1 MYERRLKGNGVR
13 VSNCPAAVSRPYIGR
28 EQESHLPKVVKPR
41 KPNSPKLGRR
51 LRLGGESEDLPKTS
65 RTGMLAERTSSMC
78 ASWIGRV
85 WLLSLHYI
93 YMNKNFTSLAFALLV
108 SASALAQTTT
118 IRVQGAP
125 RKVSTALAANIKK
138 AAEATTSTG
147 IDFSKIE
154 RWTGQ
159 GDCQAAL
166 AIKWAD
172 GQNEGKTLVWGYRW
186 NSTETKTGEDLIRA
200 VVKADPALYM
210 MATQASWGFYIG
222 AFGYDADAD
231 RYVTLTTMTSELYPR
246 NGVFDIPSSEFETS
260 ASTDW
265 GNGDSWNSPSG
276 YTDYWSYYVAEKAS
290 DVLGYSQVGAGDR
303 KLTNGCVDAY
313 VFTSSTSENVYDG
326 NLSYLPATVDY
337 TQGVFVLNEGSYTHE
352 NASVNHLADDGSWS
366 YYVAKEIGATGCY
379 CTPWGNRYYIMAKQ
393 PKDAGAEVSGGR
405 ITICDANSMR
415 IIKQIENIGSKGG
428 DGRSFC
434 GVDEHKAYVSTS
446 DGIYVFDLDNMEIT
460 GTVLTLDYGNGQCGN
475 MVRLNDYV
483 YAVECNKNIHII
495 NCADNSIVKT
505 IPAAGC
511 GSIVMAKDGSLWVSK
526 GDGIARIDTEKQE
539 LVDIKLAE
547 GIGTPSTSAANGNNA
562 WNPDGLCA
570 SMQHNVLYWTTSV
583 KYDTKKAY
591 KYDIDTNTASLI
603 IDLTDGRAF
612 YATSALRV
620 DPKTDCIYTNLVNGW
635 TFNDNVVRKYDADGK
650 QLAEYTMKSN
660 YWFPEVFV
668 FPDTEDPV
676 AGKMDAVAVD
686 ENKEK
691 EIDLSNVCTDAD
703 NFQAAIVK
711 TVQSVTDEAVATAT
725 VKNGKLVVKGI
736 KAGSTTATIA
746 FCSNGITT
754 TADVN
759 INVSAAA
766 GISSTDAAA
775 NRHEVARYTVD
786 GRRINQPQKG
796 LNIVKF
802 SDGSVKKVVVE

>member
-1 MYERRLKGNGVR
+1 MR

-28 EQESHLPKVVKPR
+28 EQESHLPKVVKPMM
-41 KPNSPKLGRR
+41 PNSPKQGRR

-65 RTGMLAERTSSMC
+65 YMGMLAERTSSMC

-85 WLLSLHYI
+85 WLLSLHFI

-138 AAEATTSTG
+138 AAEATASTG

-222 AFGYDADAD
+222 AFGYDADDD
-231 RYVTLTTMTSELYPR
+231 RYVTLTTMTGELYPR

-276 YTDYWSYYVAEKAS
+276 YTDYWSYYVADKAS

-313 VFTSSTSENVYDG
+313 VFTSSSSENVYDG

-337 TQGVFVLNEGSYTHE
+337 TQGVYMVNEDWTGHRNSTVNFLSKDGTFVYDHVQNVGLT
-352 NASVNHLADDGSWS
+352 A
-366 YYVAKEIGATGCY
+366 CY
-379 CTPWGNRYYIMAKQ
+379 GTFYGNRFYAISK
-393 PKDAGAEVSGGR
+393 KNNGLKTEDAFGR
-405 ITICDANSMR
+405 ITVCDANSTR
-415 IIKQIENIGSKGG
+415 IIKQIKDIAGK

-434 GVDEHKAYVSTS
+434 GIDEHKAYVSTS
-446 DGIYVFDLDNMEIT
+446 GGIYTLNLDELSVGSAIKNADGGAANLGE
-460 GTVLTLDYGNGQCGN
+460 CGN
-475 MVRLNDYV
+475 MVRLGNYV
-483 YAVECNKNIHII
+483 YAIEYKKNLHVIDCSTDRIV
-495 NCADNSIVKT
+495 ASI
-505 IPAAGC
+505 AAKVF
-511 GSIVMAKDGSLWVSK
+511 SITMSKDGSLWVSTDK
-526 GDGIARIDTEKQE
+526 GISRVDTAAN
-539 LVDIKLAE
+539 KLEAISLPE
-547 GIGTPSTSAANGNNA
+547 GIDVPANSSGA
-562 WNPDGLCA
+562 WCPDGLCA
-570 SMQHNVLYWTTSV
+570 SMQNNVIYWTSASGWNTLRV
-583 KYDTKKAY
+583 F
-591 KYDIDTNTASLI
+591 KYDIDKNEFAKVV
-603 IDLTDGRAF
+603 DLSD
-612 YATSALRV
+612 
-620 DPKTDCIYTNLVNGW
+620 
-635 TFNDNVVRKYDADGK
+635 DADKWKMYSTSNLRIDPVTDNLYVSLFKDYGVTDYAVRVYDNK
-650 QLAEYTMKSN
+650 GNKLNQYDLEQKN
-660 YWFPEVFV
+660 YWFPGMFV

-686 ENKEK
+686 EDKEA

-711 TVQSVTDEAVATAT
+711 TVQSVTDESVATAT

-736 KAGSTTATIA
+736 KAGSTSATIA

-759 INVSAAA
+759 INVNAAV
-766 GISSTDAAA
+766 GISSADAAA

-796 LNIVKF
+796 LNIVKY